1 MMKSEFENLY
11 GKTVSPELYEQ
22 IELVY
27 NFHPFFQSGSGIDDK
42 RLIADFCKDY
52 LPLIQDLAVTARH
65 FQQIEEDVQKASSE
79 MAAARL
85 HYIEKLQ
92 AQTAEIHDYMEVQ

>member
-11 GKTVSPELYEQ
+11 GKSVSSELYEQ

-27 NFHPFFQSGSGIDDK
+27 MYHPFFQGDGSIDDK

-79 MAAARL
+79 MAVARL
-85 HYIEKLQ
+85 HYNEKLQ
-92 AQTAEIHDYMEVQ
+92 AQTEAVYDYMEVR